1 MMIRILKIF
10 ISCFFIAASFAS
22 CSKEEVDI
30 EDYEQI
36 FSVQQF
42 DNQLNSVTSLDDSIY
57 IVGGKTGEL
66 FEVQNT
72 KVLCHYATASDHIY
86 TAYKDSLGSW
96 WVGTHND
103 GLHYWDGK
111 KPDMGTPTRKY
122 IIPEKAT
129 GYSVYNILPLHNDS
143 ILVGTSNG
151 LYRAAINGSN
161 ILDSLYCPLLDIC
174 TGKPK
179 PVEFR
184 TPVVISSD
192 SIFYPSQDGI
202 YYVGKSNRKM
212 WFGKAKDFK
221 ALCLSPDSKHLYALS
236 KGNKGNNDFLW
247 IFKNKKNP
255 NECTPIKLSFS
266 ADHLLQVHHKL
277 YLLSRSDLY
286 ATLADDLEK
295 GNLRFTRVPL
305 KRRLPE
311 KTKSGI
317 IYSQNDDRI
326 RIVTERAVL
335 SFPAR
340 SGMADLS
347 GMMRL
352 ACLDKSSDSAL
363 YYLNLQNELF
373 KYDPRSDSLLAQK
386 VLELAPSATEV
397 TALHVDKGSVF
408 YEVNHTS
415 LYKRPIQSSIIPLW
429 NRFQTKQIAQYSRST
444 ALLIENDTVYVGIK
458 DSILSFPILSS
469 DKKYTI
475 SSDTYATHL
484 RKAKNSVVA
493 TTLNDGLQFID
504 GYSLSANFKRIR
516 FQRDYCVANDSLALL
531 LNNHVLYLLKDTDI
545 IDSVALKNY
554 DRIFVSPN
562 GCEGIAV
569 STDTLQWF
577 SLSSQDSITLG
588 KATFGHYIIDD
599 CIPKGDT
606 LFISTEA
613 GVEIVAM
620 SQDTVDTEKA
630 PIYLSFSE
638 GDFKNQ
644 ERNRS
649 IIMWVVIALILISV
663 VAGFWVKSEKNKKD
677 REYLKEGISRLC
689 KSLDYITD
697 ENLKKLIN
705 ELKDNIDSD
714 TIDKNL
720 YSRLHYAT
728 DGVAFALVE
737 KINKQIPTIKA
748 TKWNESNNLIKKC
761 KEAKKSKDTDKMLEV
776 IVENDRFLKKVKDD
790 TNEVNNY
797 LESVRPVVIQGI
809 TDKLYEESKNNNIQ
823 KALRDGRGK
832 DTLNSL
838 KQLMQQ
844 LNTDEI
850 INAVKNYI
858 KKNKDFEDKSGNYE
872 STQYL
877 KKQLDELITL
887 LGKDKISNEE
897 MRDLL
902 IHLKTVKR
910 HVEMAG
916 IIKSIG
922 DEGTDTTGLES
933 LIKDLFNLLIK
944 SKEDTDCLQHLLNN
958 VVTANRD
965 SKVRDL
971 LAFVMATSRCKD
983 NQTIS
988 RSNYTHS
995 IYELVSKLGKHK
1007 HTSPADSYKSDMSRL
1022 RNSLLELSNKLKDQT
1037 REMTGSEYITKLLID
1052 CQNKIKD

>member
-1 MMIRILKIF
+1 MIIRILKIF

-36 FSVQQF
+36 FDVQQF
-42 DNQLNSVTSLDDSIY
+42 DSQLNSITPLDDSIY

-66 FEVQNT
+66 FEVQNA
-72 KVLCHYATASDHIY
+72 KVLRHYATASDHIY

-151 LYRAAINGSN
+151 LYRATINGSDT
-161 ILDSLYCPLLDIC
+161 LESLYHSLDNNKKPL
-174 TGKPK
+174 
-179 PVEFR
+179 PVEFH
-184 TPVVISSD
+184 TPVVLSRD
-192 SIFYPSQDGI
+192 SILYPSEKGI
-202 YYVGKSNRKM
+202 YLFGKNNKM
-212 WFGKAKDFK
+212 WFDKVKDFK
-221 ALCLSPDSKHLYALS
+221 ALCLSPDSMHLYALS
-236 KGNKGNNDFLW
+236 KGYKGNDDFLW
-247 IFKNKKNP
+247 ILNKKKNS

-277 YLLSRSDLY
+277 YLLSRSYLY
-286 ATLADDLEK
+286 ATHINDLER

-311 KTKSGI
+311 KSKSGI
-317 IYSQNDDRI
+317 IYSHNDDRI

-340 SGMADLS
+340 NGMADHS
-347 GMMRL
+347 GMMKL
-352 ACLDKSSDSAL
+352 ACVDTSDNIF
-363 YYLNLQNELF
+363 YFLNLQNELF
-373 KYDPRSDSLLAQK
+373 KYDPESGSQAQK
-386 VLELAPSATEV
+386 VLDLAPTTADV
-397 TALHVDKGSVF
+397 TALHVDKATIY
-408 YEVNHTS
+408 YEINHSS
-415 LYKRPIQSSIIPLW
+415 LFKCAISGKQKYGLWWNLTKHIQIP
-429 NRFQTKQIAQYSRST
+429 KHPKST
-444 ALLIENDTVYVGIK
+444 ALLIDDDTVVVVGFK
-458 DSILSFPILSS
+458 DYLLRYSLVSPNTDTLSNSYPTS
-469 DKKYTI
+469 
-475 SSDTYATHL
+475 L
-484 RKAKNSVVA
+484 RKVNNEVVA
-493 TTLNDGLQFID
+493 TTLNDGLLLDNQIIFR
-504 GYSLSANFKRIR
+504 NIR
-516 FQRDYCVANDSLALL
+516 FQADYSVANDSLALL
-531 LNNHVLYLLKDTDI
+531 LNNHFLYLLKDTDVV
-545 IDSVALKNY
+545 DSVALKGY
-554 DRIFVSPN
+554 DKIFVSPN

-569 STDTLQWF
+569 STDSLQWF
-577 SLSSQDSITLG
+577 SMSLQDSIILG
-588 KATFGHYIIDD
+588 KATSNKIIIDG
-599 CIPKGDT
+599 CVQKGDT

-620 SQDTVDTEKA
+620 SQDIVDTEKA
-630 PIYLSFSE
+630 PTYLRFSNR
-638 GDFKNQ
+638 DFKKQ
-644 ERNRS
+644 ERNRI
-649 IIMWVVIALILISV
+649 IIMWVVIALIVVLASV
-663 VAGFWVKSEKNKKD
+663 GIGFKWKKLKEKS
-677 REYLKEGISRLC
+677 REYLIEGISRLYNT
-689 KSLDYITD
+689 LDYITG
-697 ENLKKLIN
+697 ENLKKEIN
-705 ELKDNIDSD
+705 ELKEKIDSGK
-714 TIDKNL
+714 IDKNL
-720 YSRLHYAT
+720 NSRLYAAT
-728 DGVAFALVE
+728 EGVAFSLVDV
-737 KINKQIPTIKA
+737 INDQIPRIKK
-748 TKWNESNNLIKKC
+748 TKWNESNNLIEKC
-761 KEAKKSKDTDKMLEV
+761 KKAINTRDTKEMLEV
-776 IVENDRFLKKVKDD
+776 VVENDRFLKKVKDD

-902 IHLKTVKR
+902 IRLKTVKR

-995 IYELVSKLGKHK
+995 IYKLVSKLGKHK

-1022 RNSLLELSNKLKDQT
+1022 RSSLLELSNKLKDQT